1 MDKDTFIKF
10 SPIIVVVLAFFF
22 QYNFF
27 VTPAQLEQTHRE
39 ILLEVAK
46 NYTRK
51 ETSENFQKQF
61 EDIQRKIDKIYDKL
75 IINK

>member
-1 MDKDTFIKF
+1 MDKDTFVKF
-10 SPIIVVVLAFFF
+10 APVIVVIVAFLF

-46 NYTRK
+46 TYTRK
-51 ETSENFQKQF
+51 ETSDNFQKQF

>member
-1 MDKDTFIKF
+1 MDKDTFVKF
-10 SPIIVVVLAFFF
+10 APVIVVIVTFLF

-46 NYTRK
+46 TYTRK
-51 ETSENFQKQF
+51 ETSDNFQKQF